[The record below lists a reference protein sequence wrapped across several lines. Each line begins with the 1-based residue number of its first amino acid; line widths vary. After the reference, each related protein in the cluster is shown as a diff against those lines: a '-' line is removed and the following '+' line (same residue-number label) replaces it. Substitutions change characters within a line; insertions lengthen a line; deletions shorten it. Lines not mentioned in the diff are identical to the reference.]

1 MDINIFLLG
10 KYIIPVQGFFTLYR
24 NLFARLHSDEK
35 YFELECDL
43 PSFGYSTWNWALKG
57 EEGKSARSFY
67 NAWLHFTTERDF
79 SWMDQWNVAEASERR
94 VRRYSFLYILFDTFP
109 NVS

>member
-1 MDINIFLLG
+1 MDINIFLLR
-10 KYIIPVQGFFTLYR
+10 KFIIPVQGFFTLYR

-35 YFELECDL
+35 LFELECDL
-43 PSFGYSTWNWALKG
+43 PSFGYSTWNWVALKG

-67 NAWLHFTTERDF
+67 NAWLNFSTERDF

-94 VRRYSFLYILFDTFP
+94 ARR
-109 NVS
+109 

>member
-1 MDINIFLLG
+1 MGINIFLLR
-10 KYIIPVQGFFTLYR
+10 KFIIPVQGFFTLYR

-35 YFELECDL
+35 TFELECDL
-43 PSFGYSTWNWALKG
+43 PSFGYSTWNWVALKG

-67 NAWLHFTTERDF
+67 NAWLNFSTERDF

-94 VRRYSFLYILFDTFP
+94 ARREGFFFLPRLITL
-109 NVS
+109 